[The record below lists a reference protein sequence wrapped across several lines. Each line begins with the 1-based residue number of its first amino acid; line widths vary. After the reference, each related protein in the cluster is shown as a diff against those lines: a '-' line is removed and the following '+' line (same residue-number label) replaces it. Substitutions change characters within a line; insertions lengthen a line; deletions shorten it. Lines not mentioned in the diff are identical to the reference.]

1 MSHIVRVTP
10 RTSTQI
16 STLTQFLETNEIPY
30 MIVPASPATTAITD
44 TDPILYIHSP
54 PTLYKPT
61 TEFKLFMGPE
71 YMTKKHYV
79 VFKDVLHRMYN
90 YVKTNR
96 LLTYDQAG
104 FRLDATLQ
112 DLLKTHTTQIEWV
125 DLFQHID
132 LLFTRVP

>member
-1 MSHIVRVTP
+1 MSHIVRITP

-44 TDPILYIHSP
+44 IDPILYIDTP

-61 TEFKLFMGPE
+61 PEFKLFLGPE
-71 YMTKKHYV
+71 NMTQKHYV
-79 VFKDVLHRMYN
+79 VFKDVLHRMYI

-96 LLTYDQAG
+96 LFTYDQAG

-112 DLLKTHTTQIEWV
+112 DLLNTRASQIEWD
-125 DLFQHID
+125 DLIQHID
-132 LLFTRVP
+132 LLFTRVT